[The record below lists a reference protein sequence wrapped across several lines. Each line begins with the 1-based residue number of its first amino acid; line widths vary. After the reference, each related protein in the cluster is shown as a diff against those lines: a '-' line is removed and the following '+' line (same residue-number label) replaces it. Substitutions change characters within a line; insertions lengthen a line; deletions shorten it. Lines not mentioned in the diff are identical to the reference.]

1 MEEDDGDEIV
11 DGIEGCIGNTPLIRI
26 KSLSALTG
34 CDILAKAEVRRRWRK
49 IVCGGRGEGES
60 WATPPMICAS

>member
-26 KSLSALTG
+26 KSLSVLTG
-34 CDILAKAEVRRRWRK
+34 CDILAKAEVRKRWGK
-49 IVCGGRGEGES
+49 NVCGGKGRAG
-60 WATPPMICAS
+60 PIVL